1 MRSCIILCK
10 KTVRRTRL
18 EICVITV
25 PNKRI
30 EIRKIQMRT
39 VLVTLV
45 AMIMMAMVSFVLS
58 F

>member
-1 MRSCIILCK
+1 MRNCTILCK

-18 EICVITV
+18 EICVIIV
-25 PNKRI
+25 PKKRT
-30 EIRKIQMRT
+30 EIRKIQMRM

-45 AMIMMAMVSFVLS
+45 AMIMMVMVSFVLS